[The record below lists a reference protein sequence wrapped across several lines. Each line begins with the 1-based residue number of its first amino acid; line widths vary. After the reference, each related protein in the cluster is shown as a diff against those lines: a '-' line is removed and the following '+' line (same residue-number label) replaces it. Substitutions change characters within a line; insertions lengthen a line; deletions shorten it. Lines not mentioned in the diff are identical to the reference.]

1 MTNTTTYSNPAAA
14 RYPAVR
20 VSEDGSVTIF
30 YPVYRQRWEIDGAG
44 DDTVCERGRHWRSEW
59 RAYDVA
65 QDRMIAFAT
74 REAALAYVESAIAAA
89 RTPASKLARVDFA
102 IAILP
107 DSLTYW
113 PKDL

>member
-1 MTNTTTYSNPAAA
+1 MTNTTTYSNPASE

-20 VSEDGSVTIF
+20 VANDGSVTIY
-30 YPVYRQRWEIDGAG
+30 YPVYRQRWEMDGEYP
-44 DDTVCERGRHWRSEW
+44 DTSYERGRHWRSQW
-59 RAYDVA
+59 FAYDVA
-65 QDRMIAFAT
+65 QDRMVPFAT
-74 REAALAYVESAIAAA
+74 REAALAYVEAAVTAA
-89 RTPASKLARVDFA
+89 RTEACKPARVDFA